1 MNYRTIL
8 HILKVWGDIDLFSG
22 RMDLVD
28 VDESGFPIYIG
39 AAGDIKVYFNNEL
52 NRWVASDSLDEN
64 EEIRAIGNNESCPDQ
79 TNWLVWNGKQVR
91 WTNSKS
97 FLDYSIFTY
106 N

>member
-1 MNYRTIL
+1 MIL
-8 HILKVWGDIDLFSG
+8 IQVWGDIDLFSG

-28 VDESGFPIYIG
+28 LDESGYPIYIG
-39 AAGDIKVYFNNEL
+39 AAGDIKVYFNAEL

-91 WTNSKS
+91 
-97 FLDYSIFTY
+97 
-106 N
+106 